1 MKALLGTKLGMTQL
15 FDADGNVAR
24 VTLIQAGPC
33 VVTQVKK
40 TETDG
45 YNAVQLGFGE
55 AKHQPK
61 PQEGHLK
68 AAGSNSRKMREIR
81 IDDVRPG
88 KLAKAQEAVAAE
100 AMSLEVG
107 AKLDVTVFEAGDEVQ
122 VTGTSKGKGF
132 AGTVKRHNFATGP
145 KTHGSRNYRAPGSI
159 GAGYPEHVF
168 KGMRMAGRMGHEQ
181 VTVKGLKIVVVDA
194 AAGLLAISG
203 AVPGP
208 KRGLVMV
215 RGLEGK

>member
-15 FDADGNVAR
+15 FNADGNAMR

-33 VVTQVKK
+33 VVTQVKTK
-40 TETDG
+40 ESDG
-45 YNAVQLGFGE
+45 YNAVQIGFGE
-55 AKHQPK
+55 AKHALK
-61 PQEGHLK
+61 PQVGHQK
-68 AAGSNSRKMREIR
+68 AAGSNAKFMREIR
-81 IDDVRPG
+81 IDDVQAGHP
-88 KLAKAQEAVAAE
+88 KAKSQTQAAE
-100 AMSLEVG
+100 EALALSVG
-107 AKLDVTVFEAGDEVQ
+107 TQIDVTTFEAGDEVR

-145 KTHGSRNYRAPGSI
+145 KTHGSHNYRAHGSI
-159 GAGYPEHVF
+159 GSGYPEHVF

-181 VTVKGLKIVVVDA
+181 VTVTGLKVVIVDPA
-194 AAGLLAISG
+194 LGLLAISG

-215 RGLEGK
+215 RGN